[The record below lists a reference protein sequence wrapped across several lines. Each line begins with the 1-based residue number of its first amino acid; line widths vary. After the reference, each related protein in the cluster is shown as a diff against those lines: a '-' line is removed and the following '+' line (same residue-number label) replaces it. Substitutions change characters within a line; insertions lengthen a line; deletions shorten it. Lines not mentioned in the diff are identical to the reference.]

1 LTTSRTIVLNVVTG
15 ATDNLVGAVTVA
27 GRVAEVARSRG
38 ARLEVFIFAAAQR
51 ALTDPGKTVFN
62 EGVDTLV
69 SGGVP
74 VSACTNFARKLGA
87 EGALLDRGIRLEPA
101 RDAYLRFTL
110 AGATVIS
117 L

>member
-1 LTTSRTIVLNVVTG
+1 M
-15 ATDNLVGAVTVA
+15 
-27 GRVAEVARSRG
+27 
-38 ARLEVFIFAAAQR
+38 EVFIFAAAQR
-51 ALTDPGKTVFN
+51 ALTDPDRAVFN
-62 EGVDTLV
+62 RGVDALV
-69 SGGVP
+69 AAGVP

-87 EGALLDRGIRLEPA
+87 DDALLARGIRLEPA